1 MENVIEKK
9 GFSAFLYG
17 LGGFIGSN
25 IIINIC
31 ATIGGHL
38 GEATGNLFLWLVLL
52 LGSVAAGFYV
62 AMQWRDSAVFR
73 ATKTG
78 ITVSLWFQGVMF
90 ILGLVAGLVAA

>member
-1 MENVIEKK
+1 MEDVVEKT
-9 GFSAFLYG
+9 GFKAFLYG

-62 AMQWRDSAVFR
+62 AIQWRDSAVFR

-78 ITVSLWFQGVMF
+78 ITVSLWLQACMF
-90 ILGLVAGLVAA
+90 VLAFLAGLTA